1 MHKRIDWPD
10 FLFGLF
16 LLLVATG
23 TLVATSKL
31 KVGSAANMGP
41 GYMPRV
47 IAIAVIGFGLFFVIR
62 AVWRSLKGFEGLSI
76 ARVQLR
82 PLLGIVIAGAVF
94 ALVVETAG
102 LAIAS
107 VAAIVIAAFA
117 TREVRPLEAV
127 IFGCVMAALSVLLF
141 VTALSLPVPVW
152 PPFLS

>member
-1 MHKRIDWPD
+1 VFKRIDWPD

-47 IAIAVIGFGLFFVIR
+47 IAIAVIGFGLFFVLR
-62 AVWRSLKGFEGLSI
+62 AVWRSLRGFDGLRIDS
-76 ARVQLR
+76 VQLR

>member
-1 MHKRIDWPD
+1 MFKRLDWPD

-31 KVGSAANMGP
+31 KIGSAANMGP

-47 IAIAVIGFGLFFVIR
+47 IAVAVIGFGLFFVIR
-62 AVWRSLKGFEGLSI
+62 AVWRSLRACDGLAI
-76 ARVQLR
+76 ERVQLR
-82 PLLGIVIAGAVF
+82 PLFGIVIAGAVF
-94 ALVVETAG
+94 ALLVESAG

-107 VAAIVIAAFA
+107 VASIVIAAFA
-117 TREVRPLEAV
+117 TREVRPVEAV

-141 VTALSLPVPVW
+141 VTALSLPVPIW
-152 PPFLS
+152 PPFFE